1 MIITRDSMDALTKGF
16 KTLFLNGIETADT
29 HYRDIASVITS
40 FTAEG
45 VYPSVGQ
52 IPGVREWVGDRY
64 IKNLVAQTFTI
75 KNRDFETTIGVD
87 RNAILDDQVGVYG
100 SLMQELGKSAAEY
113 PNELVISLLS
123 GGFANEGPDGQYF
136 FDTDHPVGTNGG
148 DYPIQSVSNM
158 QAGSGTPWFL
168 LDNSRAIKPLIWQE
182 RQKPQFQAMD
192 RPDDDNVFFKKVYM
206 YGADARGN
214 AGYGLWQLAFGS
226 KLTLD
231 ATNYAAARAAM
242 MSLKGDEGR
251 PLNVK
256 PNLLVVPPSLE
267 SVALALLNSEYAL
280 GGETNPWK
288 GTAKLIV
295 TSWLARRVLAA
306 NAPWAPIRSFRA
318 SSLR

>member
-16 KTLFLNGIETADT
+16 RTLFLNGIETADT
-29 HYRDIASVITS
+29 RYRDIASVITS

-45 VYPSVGQ
+45 VYPSMGQ
-52 IPGVREWVGDRY
+52 IPGVREWAGDRY

-113 PNELVISLLS
+113 PNELVISLLF

-136 FDTDHPVGTNGG
+136 FDTDPRSAPTAATTRSKVCPTCRPAAALPGSCSITRAPSNPSSGKNG
-148 DYPIQSVSNM
+148 
-158 QAGSGTPWFL
+158 
-168 LDNSRAIKPLIWQE
+168 K
-182 RQKPQFQAMD
+182 KPQFQAMD

-214 AGYGLWQLAFGS
+214 AGYGLWRLAFGS

-267 SVALALLNSEYAL
+267 SVALALLNSEYAS

-295 TSWLARRVLAA
+295 TPWLA
-306 NAPWAPIRSFRA
+306 
-318 SSLR
+318 